1 MRIVG
6 YARVS
11 TREQSE
17 NSHALDQQIARLRTA
32 GATEILQDV
41 DSGSKDN
48 RANFKLLL
56 GMIERNETQEVI
68 VTRIDRL
75 TRKLKTLLRVRDVFL
90 NSNCNLRALDDQID
104 LSSPGGKF
112 HFSLIGSLAEMET
125 DRLAERVQHGWQHM
139 RDTQRVAVAPFGYRI
154 VDGKLEL
161 DKEPILCLLENKEE
175 LSPCDLARDIIK
187 FFFEVK
193 TLRGTN
199 KRLNEKYG
207 IRRYKSSRG
216 RSSWHKL
223 GFSTQ
228 GLSTWIVNPTLI
240 GDTYY
245 PLKRGKT
252 ADKTQKEWVVYPD
265 THESL
270 ITLEQNQLIKD
281 ILSRNKAVR
290 GYGTRH
296 EQKLAAAGLVVC
308 AVCKA
313 TMYSVSGTRGKTP
326 GKNYYWQCKQW
337 RDRSC
342 DQRKTIRVEKVE
354 SAIHE
359 ALLNKANELAKRADI
374 FDNSMTDNSLEIE
387 KLQSQ
392 LASLQQLGFNPAIT
406 QAIREIERQIISLKS
421 QSKAGQ
427 KITESKYDILL
438 NSFREPSFFL
448 LLSMEQRSRIY
459 RELVERVEIQEGNV
473 VQVVLKV

>member
-1 MRIVG
+1 MRIIG

-17 NSHALDQQIARLRTA
+17 NSHALDQQIARLRAA
-32 GATEILQDV
+32 GATEIMQDV

-75 TRKLKTLLRVRDVFL
+75 TRKLKTLLKVRDAFL

-125 DRLAERVQHGWQHM
+125 DRLAERVQHGWKHM
-139 RDTQRVAVAPFGYRI
+139 RDNKRVAVAPFGYKI
-154 VDGKLEL
+154 IDGKLEP
-161 DKEPILCLLENKEE
+161 DKQPILCLLETREE
-175 LSPCDLARDIIK
+175 LSPCDLAKDIIT
-187 FFFEVK
+187 FFFEAK

-199 KRLNEKYG
+199 KRFNEKYG

-228 GLSTWIVNPTLI
+228 GLSTWIVNPTLL

-252 ADKTQKEWVVYPD
+252 ADKTKNEWVVYPN
-265 THESL
+265 THEPL

-296 EQKLAAAGLVVC
+296 EQKHPAAGLVVC

-337 RDRSC
+337 RDRAC
-342 DQRKTIRVEKVE
+342 NQRKVVRVEKVE
-354 SAIHE
+354 DAIHE

-374 FDNSMTDNSLEIE
+374 FETSSDNSQEIE

-392 LASLQQLGFNPAIT
+392 LASLQQLGFNPAID
-406 QAIREIERQIISLKS
+406 QAIREIDRQIISLES

-427 KITESKYDILL
+427 KITESRYDILL
-438 NSFREPSFFL
+438 NSFREPTFFL
-448 LLSMEQRSRIY
+448 LLSVEQRSRIY
-459 RELVERVEIQEGNV
+459 RELVARVEILEGTV
-473 VQVVLKV
+473 VRVELKV